1 MNREFNW
8 KIPENDATT
17 LAGFIITKMERL
29 PNQGEFL
36 IEKNLKMI
44 VKKKSEN
51 RIKTIQVFIQK
62 TTEKKGD

>member
-1 MNREFNW
+1 
-8 KIPENDATT
+8 
-17 LAGFIITKMERL
+17 MERL
-29 PNQGEFL
+29 PNQGELL

-62 TTEKKGD
+62 DTEEKSD

>member
-1 MNREFNW
+1 
-8 KIPENDATT
+8 
-17 LAGFIITKMERL
+17 MERL

-62 TTEKKGD
+62 DTEEKSD